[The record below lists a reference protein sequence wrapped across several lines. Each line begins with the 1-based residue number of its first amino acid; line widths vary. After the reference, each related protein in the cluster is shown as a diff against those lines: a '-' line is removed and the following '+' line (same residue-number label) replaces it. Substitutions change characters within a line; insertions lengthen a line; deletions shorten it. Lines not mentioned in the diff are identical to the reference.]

1 MSGDAPGHAE
11 LASFVRVAA
20 QADKYFATLLTHTGY
35 PISGVCAALTNTRR
49 AETLLAWIDDSYI
62 VQDHAATIAEEIL
75 QVLSPQPGDIPS
87 AHPAY
92 QIVYNAVHMLIAN
105 DEVHQYIA
113 NPDIQHSP
121 HLYQSSFGDWAAAAV
136 GPKHS
141 ASINR
146 LVHRIAAITVHY
158 LVHLAEADTDDPASV
173 FGLMSQQPTNRHHR
187 VASSI

>member
-1 MSGDAPGHAE
+1 M
-11 LASFVRVAA
+11 AA

-121 HLYQSSFGDWAAAAV
+121 HRYQSSFGDWATAAV

-141 ASINR
+141 ASTNR
-146 LVHRIAAITVHY
+146 LVHRTAAITVHY
-158 LVHLAEADTDDPASV
+158 LVHLAEANPGDPVSV
-173 FGLMSQQPTNRHHR
+173 FGHMSRRHRHTSKHGR
-187 VASSI
+187 VALH

>member
-113 NPDIQHSP
+113 NPDIHHSQ
-121 HLYQSSFGDWAAAAV
+121 HLYQSSFG
-136 GPKHS
+136 GPQ
-141 ASINR
+141 R
-146 LVHRIAAITVHY
+146 LSGPSTV
-158 LVHLAEADTDDPASV
+158 PA
-173 FGLMSQQPTNRHHR
+173 
-187 VASSI
+187 